1 MRRFVIML
9 MVCTMHCL
17 GVLAQ
22 DDVFKTKIYNKE
34 HDLVMDIN
42 LYEEKVR
49 IPGQEVLGLV
59 YGYLKKTTDSR
70 VWIVMGVE
78 ISDDGRSARIEMIN
92 DYGSEDLE
100 ASLAVGDDGV
110 YTLKQLEGS
119 TIKVAGRGKW
129 IKLPKVINFKK
140 EK

>member
-1 MRRFVIML
+1 
-9 MVCTMHCL
+9 MHCL
-17 GVLAQ
+17 CVLAQ
-22 DDVFKTKIYNKE
+22 DGVFKTKIYNKE

-78 ISDDGRSARIEMIN
+78 LSDDGRSARIEMIN

-100 ASLAVGDDGV
+100 ASMAVGDDGV

-119 TIKVAGRGKW
+119 TKKKESKGKW
-129 IKLPKVINFKK
+129 IKQPKVRNLKK

>member
-1 MRRFVIML
+1 
-9 MVCTMHCL
+9 MHCL
-17 GVLAQ
+17 CVLAQ
-22 DDVFKTKIYNKE
+22 DGVFKTKIYNKE

-100 ASLAVGDDGV
+100 ASIAVGADGV
-110 YTLKQLEGS
+110 
-119 TIKVAGRGKW
+119 
-129 IKLPKVINFKK
+129 
-140 EK
+140 